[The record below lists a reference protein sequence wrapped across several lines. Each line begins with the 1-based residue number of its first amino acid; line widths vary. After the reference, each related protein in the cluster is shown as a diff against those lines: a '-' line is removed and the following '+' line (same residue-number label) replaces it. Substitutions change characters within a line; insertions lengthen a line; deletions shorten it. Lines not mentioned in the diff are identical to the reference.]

1 MREFRMISAVLI
13 RKRDDKITL
22 PGKVAIAEARSDFG
36 FDPVYDL
43 SVKRHIIIREID
55 IPLEKSRLRHYGK
68 PN

>member
-1 MREFRMISAVLI
+1 LI

-22 PGKVAIAEARSDFG
+22 PGKRAIAEARSDFG

-43 SVKRHIIIREID
+43 SVERHIIIRKID
-55 IPLEKSRLRHYGK
+55 IPLEKSRLHHHGK